1 MYMTRKMVL
10 KACLLVGLIGLPEM
24 AGAEVLGITGNTGTD
39 QCGVDGAQHPVD
51 RCFSLTALPGHITL
65 GDGNQLLIWG
75 FSDDSAPVTVAGAD
89 GIQRVIP
96 QYPGPTL
103 LMREGERVKVV
114 LKNGLTRTVLDGA
127 GRSATTVPAASIVF
141 PGQTDVVAYGG
152 SLGTLTREARDAGGI
167 VAYTFTAG
175 RPGTFLYQAG
185 SQPDLAVEMGMV
197 GTMIVRPAGLPA
209 GTKRAYAGAGTAYD
223 REFLYLISEMDRA
236 VHEDVE
242 AGRPVDPSTFNATLW
257 FMNGRNG
264 PDTLVGAPAMGA
276 TPQGGSPWYPAQ
288 PYHSLTHLEAGERV
302 LARVVV
308 AGRDLHPFHHH
319 GNNAWV
325 VARDAH
331 VLESAPGA
339 EVDYPD
345 YQFNNVELKARG
357 AKLPD
362 LAVSGYTVQAVP
374 GATFDFIWTWT
385 GKGLG
390 WDPYGTTLRHAADGV
405 TVRHSCVPG
414 ASVAMPGEDLDAHC
428 KALPVTLPEN
438 QALTLGGLWSGSPEL
453 GATGALPPGEGGL
466 NPAGG
471 YTFMWHSH
479 TERELT
485 NDNVFPGGMMTMTI
499 VEAPGQLT
507 AEAPGLL
514 LQ

>member
-1 MYMTRKMVL
+1 MTANNML
-10 KACLLVGLIGLPEM
+10 KTALLVATLGLPGL
-24 AGAEVLGITGNTGTD
+24 ADAEVLGITGKTGAD
-39 QCGVDGAQHPVD
+39 NCGVDAAQQPVD
-51 RCFSLTALPGHITL
+51 RCFSLTAMTGHITL
-65 GDGNQLLIWG
+65 GDGNQLLVWG
-75 FSDDSAPVTVAGAD
+75 FSDNDLPVTVD
-89 GIQRVIP
+89 GSGGPQVVP

-103 LMREGERVKVV
+103 LMREGERVKVT
-114 LKNGLTRTVLDGA
+114 LTNQLSRTVPDSSGKP
-127 GRSATTVPAASIVF
+127 SQITPAASIVF
-141 PGQTDVVAYGG
+141 PGQNDVVSYGG
-152 SLGTLTREARDAGGI
+152 SVGTLTREARTPGSA

-185 SQPDLAVEMGMV
+185 SQPDLAIEMGMI
-197 GTMIVRPAGLPA
+197 GAMIVRPAGIAA
-209 GTKRAYAGAGTAYD
+209 GAKQAYAGSGTAYD
-223 REFLYLISEMDRA
+223 REYLYVISEMDRA
-236 VHEDVE
+236 AHEEVE
-242 AGRPVDPSTFNATLW
+242 SGRLVDTSALNATLW

-264 PDTLVGAPAMGA
+264 PDTLVGTPEIGA
-276 TPQGGSPWYPAQ
+276 TPQGSSPWFAAQ
-288 PYHSLTHLEAGERV
+288 PYHSLTRLTAGERV

-325 VARDAH
+325 IARDAH
-331 VLESAPGA
+331 VLESASGA
-339 EVDYPD
+339 EVVYPD
-345 YQFNNVELKARG
+345 YEFNNVELKAKG
-357 AKLPD
+357 ATLPD

-390 WDPYGTTLRHAADGV
+390 WDPYGTITRFAADGV
-405 TVRHSCVPG
+405 TVTHSCAAG
-414 ASVAMPGEDLDAHC
+414 ASVAMPGEDLDSHC

-438 QALTLGGLWSGSPEL
+438 QALTIGGLWSGSPEL
-453 GATGALPPGEGGL
+453 GVTGALPPGEGGL

-499 VEAPGQLT
+499 VEAPGQLEP
-507 AEAPGLL
+507 EAPGLL